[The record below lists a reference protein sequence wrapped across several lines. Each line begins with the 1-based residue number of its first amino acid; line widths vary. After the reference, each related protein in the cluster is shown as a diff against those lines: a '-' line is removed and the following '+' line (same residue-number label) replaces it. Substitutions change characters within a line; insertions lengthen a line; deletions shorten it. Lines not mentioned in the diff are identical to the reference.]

1 MNTKT
6 EHTTGEV
13 VVEVKDAKKY
23 FKEGNNVVKALRGV
37 NFRLYSKDFAVI
49 FGPSGCGKSTLLNLI
64 LGIDKPTSGDVHIRD
79 KDIFQM
85 SDDKRATFRLSKI
98 GMVHQMPYWI
108 KSLTLRENVA
118 MPLIIKGLKE
128 ATAMQRADQILEELG
143 IGELAKQRPTQ
154 LSGGQQQKAGLARAL
169 VTNPWIIIADEPT
182 GNLDSTSAEEMM
194 VLLHD
199 LNAMHKRTVLLVT
212 HNEKYWGLGNRRI
225 EMKDGKITKDI
236 NHKDGSKVS
245 S

>member
-1 MNTKT
+1 M
-6 EHTTGEV
+6 
-13 VVEVKDAKKY
+13 
-23 FKEGNNVVKALRGV
+23 
-37 NFRLYSKDFAVI
+37 
-49 FGPSGCGKSTLLNLI
+49 P
-64 LGIDKPTSGDVHIRD
+64 
-79 KDIFQM
+79 
-85 SDDKRATFRLSKI
+85 DDKRATYRLSKI
-98 GMVHQMPYWI
+98 GMVHQMPYWV
-108 KSLTLRENVA
+108 KALTLRENVA

-128 ATAMQRADQILEELG
+128 STSMQRADQILEELG

-182 GNLDSTSAEEMM
+182 GNLDSVSAQEMM

-199 LNAMHKRTVLLVT
+199 LNAMHKRTILLVT
-212 HNEKYWGLGNRRI
+212 HNEKYWNLGNRRV

-236 NHKDGSKVS
+236 RHQDGSKVS